1 MVFSIGVF
9 SGTLFQYNNSTTP
22 SLIASESLL
31 TLWYHIWRPPS
42 MLLNLKQQ
50 QHTSTTKEK
59 CICKTYVGLS
69 DRPITTP
76 YTKLLEEECRSLVWS
91 PCPVNTREVSSLAGR
106 VHTWTFFGHGSF
118 CQFVRL
124 FGSTSL
130 CWILRLLAVSTG
142 CQNSIHSWST
152 LVTMI
157 ISTKLLHR
165 RWCRRRRRWCKSSSS
180 SSSPTQAPVS
190 DRESYQDNSKNTTCT
205 TTTSITKSRWMM
217 KWCPRFIIF
226 GHQL

>member
-59 CICKTYVGLS
+59 CICNTYVGLS

-106 VHTWTFFGHGSF
+106 VHTWAF
-118 CQFVRL
+118 
-124 FGSTSL
+124 
-130 CWILRLLAVSTG
+130 
-142 CQNSIHSWST
+142 
-152 LVTMI
+152 LVTDRFAN
-157 ISTKLLHR
+157 LLDYLVVHHYAEYFVSWPSR
-165 RWCRRRRRWCKSSSS
+165 RGVK
-180 SSSPTQAPVS
+180 
-190 DRESYQDNSKNTTCT
+190 
-205 TTTSITKSRWMM
+205 I
-217 KWCPRFIIF
+217 RFILEVLWW
-226 GHQL
+226 QW